1 MRKSWLSIGVAAMTR
16 VALEFWSPAQAEK
29 TGSPEKSI
37 EQRFEE
43 LDQEIRILK
52 RTRELEQEAAAT
64 AKQSTAVV
72 KAGNTGFSLESA
84 DGQHVI
90 KLRGLLQVD
99 HRLYFEGVNDVRNRT
114 DQRAGDLDANGFHDA
129 ADSWLTRRVRPIIE
143 GTLFG
148 KYDFRFTPEFAGG
161 NASVVEPTL
170 MPASIRLLN
179 FARVSLGVLSD
190 WSDCK
195 AAPTSNSW
203 KEVMSRMRFFP
214 IVI

>member
-16 VALEFWSPAQAEK
+16 VALGFWSPAQAEK

-114 DQRAGDLDANGFHDA
+114 DQRAGAGTSPINA
-129 ADSWLTRRVRPIIE
+129 AGTHVRDRPDEHALLTR
-143 GTLFG
+143 LQLAF
-148 KYDFRFTPEFAGG
+148 
-161 NASVVEPTL
+161 
-170 MPASIRLLN
+170 
-179 FARVSLGVLSD
+179 
-190 WSDCK
+190 
-195 AAPTSNSW
+195 
-203 KEVMSRMRFFP
+203 
-214 IVI
+214 

>member
-1 MRKSWLSIGVAAMTR
+1 MRKSWLFMAVATVTSTAIGFGSLAR
-16 VALEFWSPAQAEK
+16 AEEP
-29 TGSPEKSI
+29 GSPEKSI

-52 RTRELEQEAAAT
+52 RKHELDQEAAAT
-64 AKQSTAVV
+64 AKQSTSVV
-72 KAGNTGFSLESA
+72 KAGNAGFSLESA
-84 DGQHVI
+84 DGKNFI

-195 AAPTSNSW
+195 VAPTSNSW